1 MKKNTSCFKI
11 TLNLAL
17 IVFGLA
23 LFGHQASAQ
32 TTIAK
37 WTFESSGLGSSSPSF
52 APGANTATT
61 NFYAELGTQ
70 AGIAAITGKHLGSAT
85 YTSPAGNGSPKAL
98 SANTWTNIGDYYQI
112 AVSTVGFTN
121 INLSFDAV
129 GSATGPRDFIVSY
142 STDGV
147 HFTQFGSAYTVLSS
161 PSWSSG
167 TTQVGET
174 YTYDLSSVTSLANA
188 SAVYIRLV
196 VNSSTAINGAAV
208 GTGGTSRIDNVI
220 VSGTVPGTPSI
231 ITSPQNTTNYFGDT
245 VTLTMSAAGT
255 APLSYY
261 WFTNLN
267 TAALTDGGTISG
279 SASPTLTI
287 AFVNTN
293 QAGNYQVIVSNSIG
307 TATSA
312 VAHLTVNIRTP
323 IATNIAYLHTL
334 HDANFVLTDTTN
346 IYIVEGNVTT
356 IGDLNSSTLGEV
368 DSFFVQDSTGGM
380 DVFYRGGFPFPNFG
394 DHVRI
399 TAPMDQFN
407 GLLEMAPI
415 NGNPAHNVVILGSG
429 TAPAPQYFD
438 FTTLP
443 SPTVMEESIEGRYL
457 VISNV
462 FLGITN
468 ADPHLVG
475 GEIIFMTNLTQQVF
489 RMYVANNPL
498 LGPPGNTLPGSFAA
512 SVTGVMSQAQTSGTV
527 LTNGYD
533 IILSDFSQITVG
545 TPPLS
550 PIPLSFLWSSP
561 NLTLTWNDPSFSL
574 QSSTNV
580 TGTYTTISGA
590 SSGFTTNTTS
600 SSTKFFRLYHP

>member
-1 MKKNTSCFKI
+1 MKKYNSRLKT

-17 IVFGLA
+17 AVLGLA

-32 TTIAK
+32 TTIAQ

-52 APGANTATT
+52 VPGANTATT

-85 YTSPAGNGSPKAL
+85 YNSTAGNGSAKSL

-161 PSWSSG
+161 PTWSSG
-167 TTQVGET
+167 THQVGET

-188 SAVYIRLV
+188 SIVYIRLV

-220 VSGTVPGTPSI
+220 VSGTVPGIPSI

-245 VTLTMSAAGT
+245 VTLTMSAAGS
-255 APLSYY
+255 APLSYF

-279 SASPTLTI
+279 SATPTLTLS
-287 AFVNTN
+287 FVNTN

-312 VAHLTVNIRTP
+312 VAHVVVNIRTP
-323 IATNIAYLHTL
+323 IAANIAYLHTL
-334 HDANFVLTDTTN
+334 HDANFALTDKTN
-346 IYIVEGNVTT
+346 IYVVEGNVTT
-356 IGDLNSSTLGEV
+356 IGDLNTTTSGEV
-368 DSFFVQDSTGGM
+368 DSFFVQDSTGGI

-399 TAPMDQFN
+399 TAPMDQYS

-429 TAPAPQYFD
+429 SPPAPQYFN

-443 SPTVMEESIEGRYL
+443 TPTVMEESIEGRYL
-457 VISNV
+457 VVSNV

-475 GEIIFMTNLTQQVF
+475 GETIFMTNQTHQVF
-489 RMYVANNPL
+489 KLYVANNL
-498 LGPPGNTLPGSFAA
+498 GLGPIGYPLPGPFAA
-512 SVTGVMSQAQTSGTV
+512 SVNGVMSQAQSSGTV

-533 IILSDFSQITVG
+533 MILSDFSQIVVG
-545 TPPLS
+545 TG
-550 PIPLSFLWSSP
+550 PIPLNFQVLSGSLQ
-561 NLTLTWNDPSFSL
+561 LTWSDASFSL

-580 TGTYTTISGA
+580 TGPYTPISGA
-590 SSGFTTNTTS
+590 TSPFTTNLTS
-600 SSTKFFRLYHP
+600 HSQQFFRLVH